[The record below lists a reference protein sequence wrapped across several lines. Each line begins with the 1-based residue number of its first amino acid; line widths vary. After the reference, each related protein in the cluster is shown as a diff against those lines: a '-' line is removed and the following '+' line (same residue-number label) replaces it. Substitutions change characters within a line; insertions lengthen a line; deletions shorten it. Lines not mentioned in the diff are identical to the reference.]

1 MSRAWV
7 VGLLVIAS
15 ALRLAAL
22 GRQSFWYDEAVSV
35 WLASHPVADLLGG
48 RVGDLG
54 NPPLYPALLRVWTL
68 GFGNSDAAVRAL
80 SALLGIAT
88 VPLVYAVGR
97 RILGAGAALAGT
109 LLFCLA
115 PFHLQMAQEARTYTL
130 LTLAGVGSV
139 YVLLRALDQPQRWGW
154 WIALGLVVGVMALCH
169 YFGLFLALAEASYVL
184 VVRRRD
190 RPVLARAAAAFALS
204 AVLFAFWLPSL
215 MQQLAVKGNLSR
227 SADSWYL
234 HLFATPLVFGVGPTL
249 VWKDN
254 ATSWRLAAGAL
265 AVVLFAVCLL
275 LGIFRQRGR
284 PGWGL
289 LLCWLLVPV
298 AVPALISLL
307 ASPVYNTRYVIL
319 ASIPF
324 YLFAGAGLASLPP
337 APRALGLTG
346 VALVMLLSQGS
357 YFAQPIKHQ
366 WREAAAYLE
375 PRRQAGD
382 VLVFDAGY
390 NELAY
395 AHYAARG
402 QDSPPHVRLTAPP
415 PGAPP
420 GRLFGATG
428 QGQPVRDQT
437 AMVLGQRRA
446 WLLLADARP
455 ESAAHSRAFF
465 EAAGFTQGQRRELKG
480 ITVTEYVRPVG
491 ANRSQN
497 EK

>member
-35 WLASHPVADLLGG
+35 MLAGHPVADLLSF
-48 RVGDLG
+48 RAGDLG

-68 GFGNSDAAVRAL
+68 GFGNGDAAVRAL

-97 RILGAGAALAGT
+97 RILGVGAALAGT

-115 PFHLQMAQEARTYTL
+115 PFHVQMAQEARTYTL

-154 WIALGLVVGVMALCH
+154 WIALGLVVGVMALSH
-169 YFGLFLALAEASYVL
+169 YFGLFLALAEAGYVL

-190 RPVLARAAAAFALS
+190 RPVLARAAAGFALS
-204 AVLFAFWLPSL
+204 AVLFSLWLPSL
-215 MQQLAVKGNLSR
+215 MEQLAVKGNLSR
-227 SADSWYL
+227 SAESWYL

-265 AVVLFAVCLL
+265 AVVLFAICLL
-275 LGIFRQRGR
+275 LGIFRRRGR

-298 AVPALISLL
+298 AVPALISLV

-337 APRALGLTG
+337 APRALGLSG

-357 YFAQPIKHQ
+357 YFAAPIKHQ

-375 PRRQAGD
+375 PLRRPDD
-382 VLVFDAGY
+382 VLVFDTGY
-390 NELAY
+390 NEMAY
-395 AHYAARG
+395 AHYAPTGAGASLR
-402 QDSPPHVRLTAPP
+402 VRLSDPP
-415 PGAPP
+415 PGTPA
-420 GRLFGATG
+420 GRLFGAAI
-428 QGQPVRDQT
+428 QGLPVADQT
-437 AMVLGQRRA
+437 AAVLGHRRA
-446 WLLLADARP
+446 WLLLADTRP
-455 ESAAHSRAFF
+455 ESAARDRAIFD
-465 EAAGFTQGQRRELKG
+465 AAGFTQGQVHQLKG
-480 ITVTEYVRPVG
+480 ITVIEYVRDRA
-491 ANRSQN
+491 ANSSA
-497 EK
+497 K

>member
-7 VGLLVIAS
+7 VCLLVIAS

-35 WLASHPVADLLGG
+35 WLASHPVADLLSG

-68 GFGNSDAAVRAL
+68 IFGNGDAAVRAL

-97 RILGAGAALAGT
+97 RILGVGAALAGT
-109 LLFCLA
+109 FLFCLA

-130 LTLAGVGSV
+130 LTLAGVASV
-139 YVLLRALDQPQRWGW
+139 YVLLRALDQPQQWRW
-154 WIALGLVVGVMALCH
+154 WITLGLVVGVMALSH
-169 YFGLFLALAEASYVL
+169 YFGLFLAVAEAGYLL

-204 AVLFAFWLPSL
+204 AVLFALWLPSL
-215 MQQLAVKGNLSR
+215 LEQLAVKGNLSR

-254 ATSWRLAAGAL
+254 ASSWRLAAGAL

-275 LGIFRQRGR
+275 LGIFRNRGR

-289 LLCWLLVPV
+289 LLGWLTVPV

-307 ASPVYNTRYVIL
+307 ASPLYNTRYVIL
-319 ASIPF
+319 ASLPF
-324 YLFAGAGLASLPP
+324 YLFAGAGLASLP
-337 APRALGLTG
+337 AASRALGLAG
-346 VALVMLLSQGS
+346 VAGVMLLSQGS
-357 YFAQPIKHQ
+357 YFAAPIKHQ
-366 WREAAAYLE
+366 WREAAAYLQ
-375 PRRQAGD
+375 PRVRPGD
-382 VLVFDAGY
+382 VLVFDSGY
-390 NELAY
+390 NEVAY
-395 AHYAARG
+395 AHYAPAVAGVSLR
-402 QDSPPHVRLTAPP
+402 VRLSDPP
-415 PGAPP
+415 PGTPP
-420 GRLFGATG
+420 GRLFGAS
-428 QGQPVRDQT
+428 VRGLPDADQT
-437 AMVLGQRRA
+437 ATVLGQRRV

-455 ESAAHSRAFF
+455 ESIARDRAFF
-465 EAAGFTQGQRRELKG
+465 DGAGFTQAQSQAFKG
-480 ITVTEYVRPVG
+480 ITIIEYVRADG
-491 ANRSQN
+491 HNRSA
-497 EK
+497 K

>member
-35 WLASHPVADLLGG
+35 ALASHPVADLLSG

-68 GFGNSDAAVRAL
+68 GFGNGDAAVRAL
-80 SALLGIAT
+80 SAVLGIAT

-97 RILGAGAALAGT
+97 RTLGLGAALAGT

-130 LTLAGVGSV
+130 LTLAGVASV
-139 YVLLRALDQPQRWGW
+139 YALLRALEQPQKWWW
-154 WIALGLVVGVMALCH
+154 WIGLGLSVGVMGLSH
-169 YFGLFLALAEASYVL
+169 YFGLFLAVAEAGYVL
-184 VVRRRD
+184 VARRRD

-204 AVLFAFWLPSL
+204 AVVFSFWLPSL
-215 MQQLAVKGNLSR
+215 AEQLGVKGNLAR

-254 ATSWRLAAGAL
+254 ASTWRLAAGAL

-275 LGIFRQRGR
+275 LGIFRSRGR

-289 LLCWLLVPV
+289 LLAWLVVPV
-298 AVPALISLL
+298 ALPAVVSLL
-307 ASPVYNTRYVIL
+307 ANPVFNTRYVIL

-324 YLFAGAGLASLPP
+324 YLFAGAGLASLP
-337 APRALGLTG
+337 ARPRAFSLAG
-346 VALVMLLSQGS
+346 VALVMVLSQAS

-366 WREAAAYLE
+366 WRETAAYLE
-375 PRRQAGD
+375 PRRRPGD
-382 VLVFDAGY
+382 VLVFESGY

-395 AHYAARG
+395 AHYA
-402 QDSPPHVRLTAPP
+402 P
-415 PGAPP
+415 PGPVPALRLRLSDPPAEAPP
-420 GRLFGATG
+420 GRMFGATA
-428 QGQPVRDQT
+428 QGEEVVDQT
-437 AMVLGQRRA
+437 AVVLGHQRA
-446 WLLLADARP
+446 WLVLADPRP
-455 ESAAHSRAFF
+455 EAAARDRAFF
-465 EAAGFTQGQRRELKG
+465 DAAGWAQGQTVALKG
-480 ITVTEYVRPVG
+480 ITVIEFAPV
-491 ANRSQN
+491 
-497 EK
+497 K